1 MSLSVAGKYALI
13 TGGGSGINLAFARL
27 LLSQGCSVIIGDRA
41 LRPEAEKLIAEY
53 PHSSSSTTKRPTAVF
68 HPTDVRSWPQ
78 LSSLFSRGLETFPQ
92 LDIICPGAGLF
103 EPLSSNFWY
112 PPRTATNPDT
122 PSRDPVDVSPALVN
136 TYATLDVNL
145 THPIR
150 LSQLGISYWSKLRMP
165 GCLVHVSSQAGQGA
179 SIGTPIYYA
188 TKHGLNGF
196 VRALGSL
203 RDEVGIRV
211 SAVAPGAVQ
220 TPMWSEDPQKAAM
233 LEGPEKS
240 VLIDPEE
247 IAQGMLEL
255 CENPEYGN
263 GTILEVN
270 RNHQRV
276 VPMFNA
282 DPPSGDGS
290 AVPGFFKAEEDL
302 VNRIREGGVST

>member
-1 MSLSVAGKYALI
+1 MSLSVAGKHALI

-27 LLSQGCSVIIGDRA
+27 LLSRGCSVLIGDRT
-41 LRPEAEKLIAEY
+41 LRPEAEKLIADY
-53 PHSSSSTTKRPTAVF
+53 PHSSSSSSRPSALF
-68 HPTDVRSWPQ
+68 HKTDVRSWPQ
-78 LSSLFSRGLETFPQ
+78 LSSLFARGVGAFPRI
-92 LDIICPGAGLF
+92 DIICPGAGLF
-103 EPLSSNFWY
+103 EPAASNFWH
-112 PPRTATNPDT
+112 PPRTPTNPDS
-122 PSRDPVDVSPALVN
+122 PSRDPIDVAGEVN

-150 LSQLGISYWSKLRMP
+150 LSQLGISYWSKLRVP
-165 GCLVHVSSQAGQGA
+165 GCLVHVSSQAGQAA

-211 SAVAPGAVQ
+211 GAVAPGAVQ

-270 RNHQRV
+270 RNHQRI

-282 DPPSGDGS
+282 DPPSGEGS
-290 AVPGFFKAEEDL
+290 VVPGFFKAEEDI
-302 VNRIREGGVST
+302 VNRIREGGMST